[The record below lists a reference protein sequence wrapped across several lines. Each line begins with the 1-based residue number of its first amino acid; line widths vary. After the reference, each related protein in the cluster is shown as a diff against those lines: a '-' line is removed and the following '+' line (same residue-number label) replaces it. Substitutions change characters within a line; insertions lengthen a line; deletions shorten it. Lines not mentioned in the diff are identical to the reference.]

1 MIIEINKKQTKSN
14 FFIFDGDSFQAWNY
28 WEDNNSDKDGKMSLN
43 INRNDIQK
51 IIVVMRD

>member
-1 MIIEINKKQTKSN
+1 MIIEINKKETKSN

-28 WEDNNSDKDGKMSLN
+28 WDEKDHRKDGKMSLN